1 LFVIKNS
8 IIYTESCLFGILAVL
23 SAEQYIGTAVH
34 QLTVS
39 LTVKSQ
45 ISITIIY
52 LHY

>member
-23 SAEQYIGTAVH
+23 SEQYIGTAVH